1 MEGEGKK
8 VLSHEPIPIYIPVFW
23 IVVVI
28 ALSYLLL
35 IAFKIIS

>member
-1 MEGEGKK
+1 MEGEGEKE
-8 VLSHEPIPIYIPVFW
+8 LSHEPIPIYIPVFW